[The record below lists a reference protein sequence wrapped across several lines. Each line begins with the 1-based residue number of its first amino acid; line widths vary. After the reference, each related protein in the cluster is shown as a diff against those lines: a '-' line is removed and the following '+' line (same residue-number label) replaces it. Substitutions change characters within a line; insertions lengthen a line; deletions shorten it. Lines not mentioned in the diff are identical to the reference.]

1 MKCFFKEHFCVDTV
15 HATLLFI
22 QVGALYQEKTKVGE
36 KDNNGVIPFA
46 SQSGSNKLSCSI
58 PEVDVN
64 RSGIRGE
71 EDKILQNE
79 TEENH
84 VVGWSSVNL
93 HDGVNDVLP
102 IVDECDMFYNVRNDD
117 VDYDDDTKEEMHEDD
132 IVLDSDIAL
141 GNYSRRMIMKSMLHL
156 KFQLR

>member
-1 MKCFFKEHFCVDTV
+1 MLQIGSHWDWNNGNVKCFFKEHFCVDTV

-64 RSGIRGE
+64 RSEIRDE
-71 EDKILQNE
+71 KDEIPQNE
-79 TEENH
+79 TETNTI
-84 VVGWSSVNL
+84 VDQSSMNL
-93 HDGVNDVLP
+93 HHGVDV
-102 IVDECDMFYNVRNDD
+102 
-117 VDYDDDTKEEMHEDD
+117 
-132 IVLDSDIAL
+132 VL
-141 GNYSRRMIMKSMLHL
+141 
-156 KFQLR
+156 